1 LVSKALLG
9 RFFAIDSGR
18 KCWSSKLREQPMV
31 WATLSIAAFLTAAN
45 TSALAESKIWNVTE
59 EGSSG
64 IKGAQGQWFV
74 NIDSD
79 NKISGTANMQLDTG
93 AILTY
98 TIDGAVKDSVY
109 TIKMSNRTDGKNGCV
124 WSGHIPAGEA
134 MKSHGLIGKAVCD
147 GNVGLTVRAGF

>member
-1 LVSKALLG
+1 M
-9 RFFAIDSGR
+9 R
-18 KCWSSKLREQPMV
+18 
-31 WATLSIAAFLTAAN
+31 ATLRIAAFLVAAS
-45 TSALAESKIWNVTE
+45 TSALADSQIWNVTE

-64 IKGAQGQWFV
+64 IKGAQGQWVV
-74 NIDSD
+74 NTDSD
-79 NKISGTANMQLDTG
+79 NKISGTASMQLDTG

-98 TIDGAVKDSVY
+98 TIDGAVIDSVY

-124 WSGHIPAGEA
+124 WSGHIPAGED